1 VKNKVTIRNDKG
13 AVLEAITWNAADLKD
28 FPLQIE
34 MKEKGNTVRMHFT
47 QLQFTKPDPQQ
58 FDVPPAY
65 GLMK

>member
-1 VKNKVTIRNDKG
+1 
-13 AVLEAITWNAADLKD
+13 
-28 FPLQIE
+28 

-47 QLQFTKPDPQQ
+47 ELRFTKLDPQQ